1 MTQQEERS
9 MTTAYSDRDL
19 ARIENAVL
27 SRNQMH
33 QYQHV
38 GREFIISRPF
48 CGLFI
53 DMGMGKTVTTLSA
66 ISELWV
72 EGAIKKVLVI
82 APLKVANQVWPAEI
96 RNWHHLCLLRHSLAT
111 GDATKRIAALRSD
124 APIHIINRENIDWL
138 VEYYGK
144 NWPYDMVVIDESS
157 SFKDHKSS
165 RFKALRRVRPRIKR
179 LVELTASPVA
189 EGYHGLFSQIF
200 LLDEGERF
208 GRFIT
213 HFEQNYFTFNSF
225 SRKHTIRPDAKQ
237 QIIDKI
243 SDITLEMKAADY
255 LTTVGFQDVIKL
267 VELSKAEQARY
278 RQMATEFT
286 IDVINSVGEGH
297 VIEAESAGV
306 LATKLLQ
313 MASGVIYRSWREIK
327 PGTEDTVI
335 LKKEVI
341 HLHDHK
347 MDALDALL
355 EELDG
360 EPALIV
366 YWFKSTLERL
376 QKKYPKL
383 VTLDKEASQVP
394 LWDKGKIQML
404 AIHPQSAGHGLN
416 LQKGGRN
423 MIFFDMPQ
431 SLELYEQI
439 RCRIDRQGQKHL
451 CRFFH
456 LIAKG
461 TDDEKVM
468 RRLTEKKQIQDWFF
482 ARLKRAHLKIKT
494 QIAEKLKWLS

>member
-1 MTQQEERS
+1 
-9 MTTAYSDRDL
+9 
-19 ARIENAVL
+19 
-27 SRNQMH
+27 MH

-38 GREFIISRPF
+38 AREFIVSTPH

-53 DMGMGKTVTTLSA
+53 DMGMGKTVTTLTA

-72 EGAIKKVLVI
+72 AGDIKKVLII

-96 RNWHHLCLLRHSLAT
+96 KNWHHLCFLRYSLAT
-111 GDATKRIAALRSD
+111 GELAKRTAALRSP

-138 VEYYGK
+138 VEHYGRD
-144 NWPYDMVVIDESS
+144 WPYDMVVIDESS

-179 LVELTASPVA
+179 MVELTASPVA
-189 EGYHGLFSQIF
+189 EGYHGLFAQIF
-200 LLDEGERF
+200 LLDEGARF

-213 HFEQNYFTFNSF
+213 HFEGEYFNYNSF
-225 SRKHTIRPDAKQ
+225 SRKHTVRPDAKQ
-237 QIIDKI
+237 KIIDKI

-255 LTTVGFQDVIKL
+255 LTTTGYQDVIKL
-267 VELSKAEQARY
+267 VELSPNELARY
-278 RQMATEFT
+278 RQMATDFVIE
-286 IDVINSVGEGH
+286 VINDVGEGRI
-297 VIEAESAGV
+297 VEAETAGV

-335 LKKEVI
+335 IKKEVI
-341 HLHDHK
+341 QLHDHK

-360 EPALIV
+360 EPVLIV
-366 YWFKSTLERL
+366 YWFKSTLDRL
-376 QKKYPKL
+376 QARYKNL
-383 VTLDKEASQVP
+383 VTLDKQASQVP
-394 LWDKGKIQML
+394 AWDKGKIKMM

-423 MIFFDMPQ
+423 MVFFDMPQ

-468 RRLTEKKQIQDWFF
+468 RRLSEKKQVQDWFF
-482 ARLKRAHLKIKT
+482 ARLKRAHLKIKAK
-494 QIAEKLKWLS
+494 IAEKLNWLS